1 MLAVLKAPA
10 FPTAVPFPRRA
21 KVRAPPGNSQ
31 DRAGDTASAGA
42 QLGLA
47 QLSHPHLSLRSF
59 QGSRRIPKEV
69 FAWRNGPAQLFWGK
83 ISGSD
88 TYPSVRCCL
97 SLLSSS
103 APSSTTAPSALPTQL
118 RARAPSS
125 PLHSKSSRVLKNY
138 NYSNFSSPAHF

>member
-10 FPTAVPFPRRA
+10 FPTAVPFARRA
-21 KVRAPPGNSQ
+21 KVRAPPGNSR
-31 DRAGDTASAGA
+31 DRGGNTASAGA

-59 QGSRRIPKEV
+59 QGSRRSPKEV
-69 FAWRNGPAQLFWGK
+69 FARRNAPAQLFWEK
-83 ISGSD
+83 LLSSD
-88 TYPSVRCCL
+88 TSPSVHCCL

-103 APSSTTAPSALPTQL
+103 TPSSTTAPSALPTQL
-118 RARAPSS
+118 HARAPSS
-125 PLHSKSSRVLKNY
+125 PLHSKSSRLLKNY